1 MCRSTRCISS
11 GSNLSPQAVFNGFF
25 FGGSRGLPEK
35 GGEGEC
41 ALEKQT
47 ARAFG
52 VLSGFRCFLGNN
64 GGEK

>member
-25 FGGSRGLPEK
+25 LGGSRGLPEK

-47 ARAFG
+47 A
-52 VLSGFRCFLGNN
+52 
-64 GGEK
+64 